1 MRHDECCLLFAK
13 RDEDTRKRI
22 AALYHYVNTLPLTK
36 HQRSKLIR
44 LAEEALTSAE
54 DNGYHFAMYDAGF
67 CDFMEAAVL
76 QKDIRC
82 RFSRKSGSPIN
93 RTHFVL
99 HL

>member
-44 LAEEALTSAE
+44 LAEEALVSAE
-54 DNGYHFAMYDAGF
+54 GNGFYTGT
-67 CDFMEAAVL
+67 CDTSTDDLMKIME
-76 QKDIRC
+76 Q
-82 RFSRKSGSPIN
+82 FSKKEAR
-93 RTHFVL
+93 R
-99 HL
+99 

>member
-54 DNGYHFAMYDAGF
+54 DNGYHFAMYDTGF
-67 CDFMEAAVL
+67 CDFMEAADQFFKKIYDAV
-76 QKDIRC
+76 
-82 RFSRKSGSPIN
+82 FSENQEVP
-93 RTHFVL
+93 
-99 HL
+99 